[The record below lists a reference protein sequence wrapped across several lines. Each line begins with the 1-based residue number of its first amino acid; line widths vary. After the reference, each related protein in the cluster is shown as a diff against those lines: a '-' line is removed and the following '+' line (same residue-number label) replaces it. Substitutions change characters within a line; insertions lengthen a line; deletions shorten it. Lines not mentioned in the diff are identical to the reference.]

1 MQTID
6 DKLLR
11 ELGGWQAIQEARRMV
26 AAGLVR
32 DVARVGDCFR
42 GRIEGAGRGVG
53 VVALE
58 VLSTTEA
65 TVACGCTAARRGL
78 VCAHGL
84 ALALAWA
91 ASHANRVKSAA
102 DTGSGAETTI
112 SEKSIKDNL
121 IHSSSNT
128 CEQTTWFRPRCRH
141 SLRNCWEKLS
151 LPIVFE
157 RVSDFVESPGQ
168 RLLGAGLLV
177 GCLGGGAVPPSLRLE
192 GNLAVRFLALLGQAG
207 VDLATPDGPVEVSV
221 EPWRPQVHVRWADGM
236 ARLDWADPA
245 VAHGPGGWV
254 RSGDAL
260 YPPPDWAAFGG
271 EGTGVLAGAW
281 RQGTPVL
288 RPDLWLV
295 RHLGTLEE
303 ICRIEGAEGLE
314 IDDRPPTIFLNLDGS
329 LQKLTAELAA
339 DYGVAKVRLPASG
352 EETAR
357 FPAPV
362 PGHPHGW
369 RVRNPVAEQEAVRKL
384 ETMGFVADPS
394 APWAFHLGGEGNVLT
409 LFASFGRM
417 VPDGWRTEWG
427 DRFRAASRHVE
438 KARFEWCPHAQAG
451 PGWLEGEVICRTSGD
466 IRVSRV
472 EIQRLLRS
480 GRSHFQTAQGRKVVV
495 DTAMA
500 SDLDELWSD
509 IGAMQSAPG
518 VFRFDARQASYLR
531 LTLGETEAAPVL
543 PDIVESTAGPSA
555 KLLRPYQRHGVAWLA
570 AQATNGLGALLADDM
585 GLGKTLQTQVFLEWQ
600 RRQGSAGPA
609 LVVCPTSVIP
619 TWVDEA
625 AKFHPR
631 WRVLVQHGAARA
643 DYWDLLDAADLV
655 VTSYALVGRDAHHYR
670 DRKFRAI
677 VLDEASLVRNPDTQ
691 AAKGVRSL
699 QGKVRI
705 ALTGTPIENSVRDLW
720 SLFEFLQPGYLG
732 HRKEFRLR
740 YELPMAGGA
749 DPVVAARL
757 HRRTRP
763 FILRRRKD
771 EVAADLPPRIEKV
784 EWCELEGAQADLYNA
799 ILRESRDKVT
809 QDIRDRGFEG
819 ARMSV
824 LTALL
829 RLRQVCCDP
838 ALLPGEVAKALAGG
852 AKRERFR
859 ELLREAREGGH
870 RVLVFSQFV
879 SMLDLLRAEAAADG
893 VAHAWLT
900 GASVDRADQVRRFQG
915 GGCDV
920 FFLSLKAGGYGL
932 TLTAADTVIL
942 YDPWWN
948 PAVESQAI
956 DRAHRIGQARAVN
969 AYRLVTRGTVEE
981 KILLL
986 QKKKRGA
993 SSSVLGDDAAAL
1005 APLGEDDLRDLL
1017 GI

>member
-11 ELGGWQAIQEARRMV
+11 ELGGWQAMQEARRMV

-32 DVARVGDCFR
+32 DVVRVGDRFR
-42 GRIEGAGRGVG
+42 GRVEGAGRGVG
-53 VVALE
+53 AVTLE
-58 VLSTTEA
+58 VMSTTEA
-65 TVACGCTAARRGL
+65 TVACGCPAGRRGL
-78 VCAHGL
+78 VCGHGL
-84 ALALAWA
+84 ALALAWLA
-91 ASHANRVKSAA
+91 EHATRVKSAA
-102 DTGSGAETTI
+102 NDEPGAET
-112 SEKSIKDNL
+112 SIAANHVKDCVTRSAA
-121 IHSSSNT
+121 IT
-128 CEQTTWFRPRCRH
+128 CDASVWYSPRCPN
-141 SLRNCWEKLS
+141 SLRDCWEKS
-151 LPIVFE
+151 TLPIVLE
-157 RVSDFVESPGQ
+157 RVSDFQDSPSASLLNAGALVEW
-168 RLLGAGLLV
+168 
-177 GCLGGGAVPPSLRLE
+177 LGGGAVPPALRLD
-192 GNLAVRFLALLGQAG
+192 GDLAARFLALLGRAG
-207 VDLATPDGPVEVSV
+207 VDLATADGPVAVSG
-221 EPWRPQVHVRWADGM
+221 EPWRPQVRVRWADGM
-236 ARLDWADPA
+236 ARLDWADPP

-254 RSGDAL
+254 RAGDGL
-260 YPPPDWAAFGG
+260 YPPPDWAALGG
-271 EGTGVLAGAW
+271 EGAGVLAGAW
-281 RQGTPVL
+281 RQGTPVV

-295 RHLGTLEE
+295 RHLGALEE
-303 ICRIEGAEGLE
+303 ICRVEGAEGLE
-314 IDDRPPTIFLNLDGS
+314 IDDRPPTILLSLDGS

-339 DYGVAKVRLPASG
+339 DYGVARICLPAAGADS
-352 EETAR
+352 AR
-357 FPAPV
+357 FPAAV

-369 RVRNPVAEQEAVRKL
+369 RVRNHDAEQEAVRKL
-384 ETMGFVADPS
+384 EGMGFAADPS
-394 APWAFHLGGEGNVLT
+394 APWAFQLGGEGNVLT
-409 LFASFGRM
+409 FFASYGRI

-438 KARFEWCPHAQAG
+438 KARFEWCPHPRAG
-451 PGWLEGEVICRTSGD
+451 PGWLEGEVVCRTTGD

-480 GRSHFQTAQGRKVVV
+480 GRSHFQTEQGRKVVV

-500 SDLDELWSD
+500 ADLDELWSD
-509 IGAMQSAPG
+509 IGAVQSAPG
-518 VFRFDARQASYLR
+518 VFRFDARQAAYLR
-531 LTLGETEAAPVL
+531 LTLGGTEAAPVL
-543 PDIVESTAGPSA
+543 PDIVEATAGPSA
-555 KLLRPYQRHGVAWLA
+555 ARLRPYQRHGVAWLA

-600 RRQGSAGPA
+600 RRQGGTGPA

-655 VTSYALVGRDAHHYR
+655 VTSYALVGRDALYYR
-670 DRKFRAI
+670 DREFRAI

-749 DPVVAARL
+749 EPAVAARL

-763 FILRRRKD
+763 FVLRRRKD

-784 EWCELEGAQADLYNA
+784 EWCELVGAQADLYNA

-809 QDIRDRGFEG
+809 QDIRSRGFDG

-838 ALLPGEVAKALAGG
+838 ALLPGGAARALAGG

-879 SMLDLLRAEAAADG
+879 SMLELLRAEAAADG
-893 VAHAWLT
+893 VPHAWLT

-1005 APLGEDDLRDLL
+1005 APLGEDDLRELL